1 MIKTI
6 IMTRHVPSIRRLHVH
21 FFPSHTRRAR
31 HLLSVSIFAN
41 AVASAMP
48 LDETRLVYR
57 NSDGSSSSS
66 ISANV
71 WIPIMVVTI
80 TLVVL
85 MFLVCLKRSMRRE
98 VATARRY
105 SATSDSTAANQN
117 TSSNQRRRPRRT
129 ASQISTKSLPPYMK
143 EPGDHELVIYRG
155 PLEMVDQPPNS
166 ILPLGDVEENSDP
179 SMTHF
184 NISLDR
190 VVSRDTLPDGSTAHL
205 VRGVAR
211 GSVDLR
217 SLESSLQSHST
228 NSELLVSH
236 QRTLSRDSDLDL
248 RGEAPP
254 YSEEAVVSGD
264 PSALPPP
271 QPPIPPEPGV
281 PVPQPVHATPG
292 NRRSRFGFLL
302 HPFSSHTPTTST
314 TTSNPR
320 TAAPATHARSGSAHT
335 LASTEHTSASR
346 PMTPN
351 NASRSSL
358 LALRGIRTRASS
370 AGSAALS
377 SPSMI
382 SLHSISA
389 PLPHTLTRTE
399 FRIPRGGLTPEQVKL
414 ITSRDAPER
423 FGRPYGSAAVAFA
436 GSRVLL
442 ASDAADT
449 PPPEFDE
456 AVGATASSGVD
467 ATAAPDRAGESEEHE
482 AGTSSASSSSPA
494 SHVATPTSSRHTS
507 LTSERQQAVELSVN
521 TQATS
526 TDQAADTS
534 DLDEA
539 VTSPTARPLSVTPAV
554 QDSTVVSSLLCYP
567 TAL

>member
-1 MIKTI
+1 
-6 IMTRHVPSIRRLHVH
+6 
-21 FFPSHTRRAR
+21 
-31 HLLSVSIFAN
+31 
-41 AVASAMP
+41 
-48 LDETRLVYR
+48 
-57 NSDGSSSSS
+57 
-66 ISANV
+66 
-71 WIPIMVVTI
+71 
-80 TLVVL
+80 
-85 MFLVCLKRSMRRE
+85 
-98 VATARRY
+98 
-105 SATSDSTAANQN
+105 
-117 TSSNQRRRPRRT
+117 
-129 ASQISTKSLPPYMK
+129 MK

-155 PLEMVDQPPNS
+155 PLEMVDRPPNS
-166 ILPLGDVEENSDP
+166 LLPLGEVEENPDP

-190 VVSRDTLPDGSTAHL
+190 MVSRDTLPDGSTAHL
-205 VRGVAR
+205 MRGVAR

-254 YSEEAVVSGD
+254 YSEEAVASGD

-271 QPPIPPEPGV
+271 QPPLLPEPGI
-281 PVPQPVHATPG
+281 PVPQPVHGTTG
-292 NRRSRFGFLL
+292 GRRSRFGFLMY
-302 HPFSSHTPTTST
+302 PFSSHTPTASGT
-314 TTSNPR
+314 TTNPR
-320 TAAPATHARSGSAHT
+320 TAPPATHARNGSAHT
-335 LASTEHTSASR
+335 LASTQHNPASR
-346 PMTPN
+346 PTTPN

-399 FRIPRGGLTPEQVKL
+399 FRIPRGGLTAEQVKL
-414 ITSRDAPER
+414 ITARDAPER

-436 GSRVLL
+436 GSRVLA
-442 ASDAADT
+442 ASDTADT
-449 PPPEFDE
+449 PPPEFEE
-456 AVGATASSGVD
+456 AVGATASSPSVD
-467 ATAAPDRAGESEEHE
+467 ATAAPDTVGEPEEHE
-482 AGTSSASSSSPA
+482 ADTSSALTSSSSP
-494 SHVATPTSSRHTS
+494 SYIPTPTSSHHNS
-507 LTSERQQAVELSVN
+507 LTSEQQQSAELPVN

-539 VTSPTARPLSVTPAV
+539 VTPPTARPLSITPAI
-554 QDSTVVSSLLCYP
+554 QDSVVS
-567 TAL
+567 

>member
-1 MIKTI
+1 
-6 IMTRHVPSIRRLHVH
+6 MTSRVPSIRRLHVH
-21 FFPSHTRRAR
+21 FFSPRTRAAR
-31 HLLSVSIFAN
+31 YLLPVSIFAN
-41 AVASAMP
+41 AVTSAMP
-48 LDETRLVYR
+48 LDGTRLVYR
-57 NSDGSSSSS
+57 DSDVSSSSS

-80 TLVVL
+80 ALVVL
-85 MFLVCLKRSMRRE
+85 MFLRARPGSQEIRQQATPLNLLLPLRTKMRL
-98 VATARRY
+98 VINAGDLGARRV
-105 SATSDSTAANQN
+105 
-117 TSSNQRRRPRRT
+117 RM
-129 ASQISTKSLPPYMK
+129 STKSLPPYMK

-155 PLEMVDQPPNS
+155 PLDMEDQSPNS
-166 ILPLGDVEENSDP
+166 ILPLSEVEENTDP

-205 VRGVAR
+205 VRSVAR
-211 GSVDLR
+211 RSVDLR

-264 PSALPPP
+264 PSTLPPP
-271 QPPIPPEPGV
+271 QPPLPPELGV
-281 PVPQPVHATPG
+281 PVPQPVYGTPG
-292 NRRSRFGFLL
+292 SRRSAFR
-302 HPFSSHTPTTST
+302 T
-314 TTSNPR
+314 TTDPR
-320 TAAPATHARSGSAHT
+320 TAAPTTHARSGSAHT
-335 LASTEHTSASR
+335 LASTQHTPASR
-346 PMTPN
+346 PTTPN

-399 FRIPRGGLTPEQVKL
+399 FRIPRGGLTAEQVKL
-414 ITSRDAPER
+414 ITARDAPER

-436 GSRVLL
+436 GSRVH
-442 ASDAADT
+442 AVSDTADT

-456 AVGATASSGVD
+456 AVGTTASSSNVD
-467 ATAAPDRAGESEEHE
+467 ATPAPDTAGESEEHE
-482 AGTSSASSSSPA
+482 GGTSSA
-494 SHVATPTSSRHTS
+494 PTSS
-507 LTSERQQAVELSVN
+507 
-521 TQATS
+521 
-526 TDQAADTS
+526 
-534 DLDEA
+534 
-539 VTSPTARPLSVTPAV
+539 PP
-554 QDSTVVSSLLCYP
+554 SSHSYP
-567 TAL
+567 DIISS

>member
-1 MIKTI
+1 
-6 IMTRHVPSIRRLHVH
+6 MTRRVPSIRRLHVQL
-21 FFPSHTRRAR
+21 FPSHTRRAWQ
-31 HLLSVSIFAN
+31 LLSISIFAN

-48 LDETRLVYR
+48 LDGTRLVYR
-57 NSDGSSSSS
+57 NVEGSSSSS

-98 VATARRY
+98 VATARRH

-117 TSSNQRRRPRRT
+117 TSSNQRRRRRRT
-129 ASQISTKSLPPYMK
+129 PSQISTKSLPPYMK

-155 PLEMVDQPPNS
+155 PLDMVDQPPNS
-166 ILPLGDVEENSDP
+166 IPPRGDVEENSDA

-205 VRGVAR
+205 VRGGAR

-264 PSALPPP
+264 PSTLPPP
-271 QPPIPPEPGV
+271 QPPLPPEPGV
-281 PVPQPVHATPG
+281 PVPQPVHDAPG
-292 NRRSRFGFLL
+292 TRRSRFGFLL
-302 HPFSSHTPTTST
+302 YPFSSHTPATST
-314 TTSNPR
+314 NTSNPP
-320 TAAPATHARSGSAHT
+320 TAAPPTHARSGSAHT

-414 ITSRDAPER
+414 ITARDAPER

-442 ASDAADT
+442 ASDTADT

-456 AVGATASSGVD
+456 AVGATTSSLSVD
-467 ATAAPDRAGESEEHE
+467 ATAALDRAGESEEPE
-482 AGTSSASSSSPA
+482 AGTSLALTSSPA
-494 SHVATPTSSRHTS
+494 SHLPTPTSSHHNS
-507 LTSERQQAVELSVN
+507 LISEQQQLPVN

-526 TDQAADTS
+526 TGQAADTS

-539 VTSPTARPLSVTPAV
+539 VTPPAARPLSVTPEV
-554 QDSTVVSSLLCYP
+554 RDSTVVSSLLCYP
-567 TAL
+567 TVL

>member
-1 MIKTI
+1 
-6 IMTRHVPSIRRLHVH
+6 MTSRVPSIRRLHVH
-21 FFPSHTRRAR
+21 FFSPRTRAAR
-31 HLLSVSIFAN
+31 YLLPVSIFAN
-41 AVASAMP
+41 AVTSAMP
-48 LDETRLVYR
+48 LDGTRLVYR
-57 NSDGSSSSS
+57 NSDVSSSSS

-80 TLVVL
+80 ALVVL

-98 VATARRY
+98 LAPARRN
-105 SATSDSTAANQN
+105 STTSDSAQPAATTANQN
-117 TSSNQRRRPRRT
+117 ASSNQRRRPRRT
-129 ASQISTKSLPPYMK
+129 PSQVSTKSLPPYMK

-155 PLEMVDQPPNS
+155 PLDMEDQSPNS
-166 ILPLGDVEENSDP
+166 ILPLSEVEENTDP

-205 VRGVAR
+205 VRSVAR

-254 YSEEAVVSGD
+254 YSEEAVGSGD
-264 PSALPPP
+264 PSTLPPP
-271 QPPIPPEPGV
+271 QPPLPPELGV
-281 PVPQPVHATPG
+281 PVPQPVYGTPG
-292 NRRSRFGFLL
+292 SRRSRFGFLL
-302 HPFSSHTPTTST
+302 YPFSSHTSRT
-314 TTSNPR
+314 TTDPR
-320 TAAPATHARSGSAHT
+320 TAAPTTHARSGSAHT
-335 LASTEHTSASR
+335 LASTQHTPASR
-346 PMTPN
+346 PTTPN

-399 FRIPRGGLTPEQVKL
+399 FRIPRGGLTAEQVKL
-414 ITSRDAPER
+414 ITARDAPER

-436 GSRVLL
+436 GSRVH
-442 ASDAADT
+442 AVSDTADT

-456 AVGATASSGVD
+456 AVGTTASSSNVD
-467 ATAAPDRAGESEEHE
+467 ATPAPDTAGESEEHE
-482 AGTSSASSSSPA
+482 GGTSSAPTSSLPP
-494 SHVATPTSSRHTS
+494 HIPTPTSSHHDS
-507 LTSERQQAVELSVN
+507 LTSEQQESVELPVN

-526 TDQAADTS
+526 TDQVSDTS

-539 VTSPTARPLSVTPAV
+539 VTPPTARPLSISPAV
-554 QDSTVVSSLLCYP
+554 QGSVVS
-567 TAL
+567 